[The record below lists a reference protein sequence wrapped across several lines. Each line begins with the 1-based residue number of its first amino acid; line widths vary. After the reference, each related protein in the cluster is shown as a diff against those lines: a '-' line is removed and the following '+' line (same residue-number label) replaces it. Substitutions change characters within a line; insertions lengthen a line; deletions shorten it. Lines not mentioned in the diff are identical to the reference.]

1 MKKENKSPLV
11 TAVMPVYNHE
21 KYVAEAIKS
30 VINQDY
36 ENIEF
41 IIIND
46 GSTDNTHD
54 VIMSF
59 INECKNRFVRFEYRN
74 RENRGTAATLNEMLD
89 WAKSKYFTQIDADDI
104 MLPDKVSLLVNELEN
119 LDDSYAVAFGDNSF
133 IDENSN
139 KIYLEFGT
147 WRTISA
153 EKRTNSFLEF
163 HTYGRN
169 INYRDKEVF
178 GSYKTLLAGNYLP
191 ANGYLA
197 KTEKIKEVGGW
208 SDWNTIEDW
217 ELWLRLAKKY
227 KFAYVD
233 KVVALYRMHTNKKS
247 IEKRKRILYDIL
259 KILNKEKEYA
269 FSNGFGDI
277 WQFHYRLIKK
287 ILVMEGHI

>member
-1 MKKENKSPLV
+1 MEQKNPLV
-11 TAVMPVYNHE
+11 TAVISAYNHE

-36 ENIEF
+36 ENIEL

-74 RENRGTAATLNEMLD
+74 RENRGLSATLNEMLD
-89 WAKSKYFTQIDADDI
+89 WANGKYFTCVASDDI
-104 MLPDKVSLLVNELEN
+104 MFPNRVSILVNELEN
-119 LDDSYAVAFGDNSF
+119 LDDSYAVAFGDMSF
-133 IDENSN
+133 IDEHSN

-147 WRTISA
+147 ERITSA
-153 EKRTNSFLEF
+153 EKGTNSFLEF

-169 INYRDKEVF
+169 IDYRDKEVF

-191 ANGYLA
+191 GPGYLA

-208 SDWNTIEDW
+208 SDWNVIEDW
-217 ELWLRLAKKY
+217 EMWLKLSKKY

-233 KVVALYRMHTNKKS
+233 KVVTLYRWHSNNSGKVM
-247 IEKRKRILYDIL
+247 RKRLLYDTL
-259 KILNKEKEYA
+259 KILNREKEYA